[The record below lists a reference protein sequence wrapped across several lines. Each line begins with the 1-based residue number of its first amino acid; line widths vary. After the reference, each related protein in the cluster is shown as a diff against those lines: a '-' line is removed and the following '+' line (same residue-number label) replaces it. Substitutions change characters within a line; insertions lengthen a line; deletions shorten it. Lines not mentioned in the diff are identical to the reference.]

1 MRIHLCTR
9 DGSGGAGAVALGC
22 VSVLVSFEL
31 AMFPTCS
38 RRRQVTLQD
47 CKLALITSRLG

>member
-9 DGSGGAGAVALGC
+9 DGSGGVGAVALGC

-31 AMFPTCS
+31 AMFRNLLTQAS
-38 RRRQVTLQD
+38 SNLTGL
-47 CKLALITSRLG
+47 